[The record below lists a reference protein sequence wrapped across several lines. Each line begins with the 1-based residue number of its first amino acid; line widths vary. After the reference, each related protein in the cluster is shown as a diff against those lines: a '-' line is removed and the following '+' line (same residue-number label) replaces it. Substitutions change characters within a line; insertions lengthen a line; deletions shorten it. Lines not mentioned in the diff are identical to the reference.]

1 MNATKTTNPNPK
13 NKTMKNKQIRQLAAA
28 AMPINYEDEG
38 SERQVDAETA
48 FFNAIPEITSDPRWR
63 EFQSDKATRE
73 EIIEYAL
80 ELIDDRMKLIT
91 RKLEIVEGVTRWLYD
106 LDLASMSYHYD
117 DDPSTIIAEDVDG
130 GRVNLFTEDEA
141 AAMAV
146 AVAAADKLTGDI
158 WADGVMPMPNQIEA
172 FRNSHRA
179 LSIDQRDEWQQ
190 YNTDYALAD
199 DDRVHVWIG
208 GGHIFEGPNEF
219 NLVLDRSEYTAKT
232 REELEGLLFGFLL
245 REGVLDNA
253 GTVHDD
259 EFGVSSDD
267 DDPDE
272 ERDGK
277 WTDGGETEDDERSNG
292 PTIY

>member
-1 MNATKTTNPNPK
+1 
-13 NKTMKNKQIRQLAAA
+13 MKNKQIKQLAAA
-28 AMPINYEDEG
+28 AMPINYEEEG
-38 SERQVDAETA
+38 SLRQVDAETA
-48 FFNAIPEITSDPRWR
+48 FFHEIYPITNDPRWR
-63 EFQSDKATRE
+63 DFQWLNATCE
-73 EIIEYAL
+73 ERIEYAL
-80 ELIDDRMKLIT
+80 ELLDDRMKLIT
-91 RKLEIVEGVTRWLYD
+91 RELNSVDAVTAWLYD

-117 DDPSTIIAEDVDG
+117 DDPSTIIAEDVNG

-146 AVAAADKLTGDI
+146 AVAAADKLSGDI
-158 WADGVMPMPNQIEA
+158 WADGVMPMPEQIEA
-172 FRNSHRA
+172 FRNSHRSLYLVEA
-179 LSIDQRDEWQQ
+179 EADDYVSHIPADEE
-190 YNTDYALAD
+190 LED

-208 GGHIFEGPNEF
+208 GGHMIERADEF
-219 NLVLDRSEYTAKT
+219 YLLLDRSEYTAKT

-292 PTIY
+292 PTIH

>member
-1 MNATKTTNPNPK
+1 
-13 NKTMKNKQIRQLAAA
+13 MKNKQIKQLAAE

-38 SERQVDAETA
+38 TERQVDAETA
-48 FFNAIPEITSDPRWR
+48 FFNAIPEITNDPRWR
-63 EFQSDKATRE
+63 EFQSENATRE
-73 EIIEYAL
+73 EVIEYAL
-80 ELIDDRMKLIT
+80 ELLDDRMKLIT
-91 RKLEIVEGVTRWLYD
+91 RELNSVDAVTAWLYD

-146 AVAAADKLTGDI
+146 AVDAADKLSGDI
-158 WADGVMPMPNQIEA
+158 WADGVMPMPEQIEA
-172 FRNSHRA
+172 FRNSHRSLYLVEA
-179 LSIDQRDEWQQ
+179 EADDYVSHIPADEE
-190 YNTDYALAD
+190 LED

-208 GGHIFEGPNEF
+208 GGHMIERADEF
-219 NLVLDRSEYTAKT
+219 YLLLDRSEYTAKT

-267 DDPDE
+267 DDEDI
-272 ERDGK
+272 D
-277 WTDGGETEDDERSNG
+277 DDDERSNG
-292 PTIY
+292 PTIH

>member
-1 MNATKTTNPNPK
+1 
-13 NKTMKNKQIRQLAAA
+13 MKNKQIKQLAAA
-28 AMPINYEDEG
+28 AMPINYEEEG
-38 SERQVDAETA
+38 SLRQVDAETA
-48 FFNAIPEITSDPRWR
+48 FFHEIYPITNDPRWR
-63 EFQSDKATRE
+63 DFQWLNATCE
-73 EIIEYAL
+73 ERIEYAL
-80 ELIDDRMKLIT
+80 ELLDDRMKLIT
-91 RKLEIVEGVTRWLYD
+91 RELDSVDAVTAWLYD

-117 DDPSTIIAEDVDG
+117 DDPSTIIAEDVNG
-130 GRVNLFTEDEA
+130 GRVNLFTEA

-146 AVAAADKLTGDI
+146 AVAAADKLSGDI
-158 WADGVMPMPNQIEA
+158 WADGVMPMPEQIEA
-172 FRNSHRA
+172 FRNSHRSLYLVEA
-179 LSIDQRDEWQQ
+179 EADDYVSHIPADEE
-190 YNTDYALAD
+190 LED

-208 GGHIFEGPNEF
+208 GGHMIERADEF
-219 NLVLDRSEYTAKT
+219 YLLLDRSEYTAKT

-292 PTIY
+292 PTIH

>member
-1 MNATKTTNPNPK
+1 
-13 NKTMKNKQIRQLAAA
+13 MKNKQIKQLAAE
-28 AMPINYEDEG
+28 AMPINFAAK
-38 SERQVDAETA
+38 SLHSFFDAETA
-48 FFNAIPEITSDPRWR
+48 FFNAIPEITNDPRWR
-63 EFQSDKATRE
+63 EFQAENATCE
-73 EIIEYAL
+73 ERIEYAL
-80 ELIDDRMKLIT
+80 ELLDDRMKLIT
-91 RKLEIVEGVTRWLYD
+91 RELDSVDAVTAWLYD

-117 DDPSTIIAEDVDG
+117 DDPSTIIAGDVDG

-146 AVAAADKLTGDI
+146 AVDAADKLSGDI
-158 WADGVMPMPNQIEA
+158 WADGVMPMPEQIEA

-267 DDPDE
+267 DDEDI
-272 ERDGK
+272 D
-277 WTDGGETEDDERSNG
+277 DDDERSNG
-292 PTIY
+292 PTIH

>member
-1 MNATKTTNPNPK
+1 
-13 NKTMKNKQIRQLAAA
+13 MKNKQIKQLAAE
-28 AMPINYEDEG
+28 AMPIKILDLDSDSDEG
-38 SERQVDAETA
+38 SENQVDAETA
-48 FFNAIPEITSDPRWR
+48 FFNAIPEITNDPRWR
-63 EFQSDKATRE
+63 EFQSENATCE
-73 EIIEYAL
+73 ERIEYAL
-80 ELIDDRMKLIT
+80 ELLDDRMKLIT
-91 RKLEIVEGVTRWLYD
+91 RELDSVDAVTAWLYD

-117 DDPSTIIAEDVDG
+117 DDPAEIIARKRPVPEE
-130 GRVNLFTEDEA
+130 RVNLFTEDEA

-146 AVAAADKLTGDI
+146 AVAAADKLSGDI
-158 WADGVMPMPNQIEA
+158 WADGVMPMPEQIEA
-172 FRNSHRA
+172 FRNSHRSLYLVEA
-179 LSIDQRDEWQQ
+179 EADDYVSHIPADEE
-190 YNTDYALAD
+190 LED

-208 GGHIFEGPNEF
+208 GGHMIERADEF
-219 NLVLDRSEYTAKT
+219 YLLLDRSEYTAKT

-292 PTIY
+292 PTIH